1 MMHLTIRRRLL
12 LLTLLP
18 PLVLLMVI
26 LGYFIFQDSK
36 LLRGALQ
43 ERGDTVSRYLASAAE
58 YGVITGNM
66 EQLQHI
72 SGSVVQGDIVALK
85 VYDFDNRVVFVRG
98 EVTVS
103 RSGGSEPMAAG
114 PCGGNEE
121 HLLFCAP
128 IMLASV
134 PVSDYESD
142 DLELQ
147 ATNIGRIELTLTTQF
162 IMQKRTMMLRWS
174 LLLVLLVVALAVLL
188 SRRMERQLVEPL
200 SNLSRTVEQVRH
212 GALDVKV
219 HESASGELLA
229 LQQGVNAMVDSLANS
244 REHLVQEIQVATGTL
259 RNTLQKL
266 EQKNNELLVEQQR
279 AESASLAKSQFLATM
294 SHEIRTPLSGMI
306 GMLQLLRD
314 GSESRRQLD
323 YVDSLEG
330 AAQSLRQLIDDI
342 LDFSRLEVGK
352 LAIHNKPFIP
362 LEVIEEVMVM
372 LAPSAHHKGLEFVL
386 DTDGVLPAEVIGDP
400 LRFRQVL
407 INLTAN
413 AIKFTDEGEVVVV
426 VRTAAQQPAQKTT
439 LRFEICDSGIG
450 IAKEKQALVF
460 ESFTQVDEGDA
471 RSYGGSGLGT
481 TVSRELVGMMGGQIG
496 FDSEPGEGS
505 CFWFEL
511 PWALAG
517 EASPQSVIKVEG
529 TALVLERHPAAL
541 AAIQGMLLAEGLES
555 RVVKGERELDAALAA
570 ESYDWLFICEHGSE
584 SGNHLLLERLASELP
599 DACQLC
605 QVDYV
610 NGLRAEHLRIQ
621 HLHKPLL
628 PSSLKKL
635 LTGSPEPQE
644 TNLVDE
650 PGPRS
655 LTVLLAEDEEI
666 NAKVISHY
674 LQQGGH
680 QVVRVVD
687 GEGAL
692 QQLRRN
698 GFDCVLMDLRMPR
711 LDGLEATRRWRGE
724 EGECRL
730 PIIALTANA
739 SEEDR
744 QRCTAAG
751 MDDYL
756 TKPVDSKVLLATL
769 ERYCPATT

>member
-26 LGYFIFQDSK
+26 LAYFFYQDSK
-36 LLRGALQ
+36 LLHGAML

-58 YGVITGNM
+58 YGVITGNL

-72 SGSVVQGDIVALK
+72 SDSVLQGDIVALK
-85 VYDFDNRVVFVRG
+85 VYDFDNRILFTSG
-98 EVTVS
+98 EVTLARRDDS
-103 RSGGSEPMAAG
+103 TPSFTGQ
-114 PCGGNEE
+114 CGGNLE

-128 IMLASV
+128 ILLASV

-142 DLELQ
+142 DLALQ
-147 ATNIGRIELTLTTQF
+147 TTTIGRIELTLTTQF
-162 IMQKRTMMLRWS
+162 IAQKRAMMLRWS
-174 LLLVLLVVALAVLL
+174 LLLVLTVIVLAVLL

-219 HESASGELLA
+219 HESASGELLD
-229 LQQGVNAMVDSLANS
+229 LQQGVNAMVDSLANARQYLE
-244 REHLVQEIQVATGTL
+244 REVEDATGAL
-259 RNTLQKL
+259 RNTLLEL
-266 EQKNNELLVEQQR
+266 EQKNCELQVEQQR

-323 YVDSLEG
+323 YVDSLES

-352 LAIHNKPFIP
+352 LAIQNKPFIP
-362 LEVIEEVMVM
+362 LAVIEEVMVM

-386 DTDGVLPAEVIGDP
+386 DSEGVLSDEVIGDP

-407 INLTAN
+407 INLAAN
-413 AIKFTDEGEVVVV
+413 AIKFTDEGEVVVRV
-426 VRTAAQQPAQKTT
+426 AAQHAAGKCR
-439 LRFEICDSGIG
+439 LRFDICDSGIG

-496 FDSEPGEGS
+496 LESEPGKGS

-511 PWALAG
+511 PLELSG
-517 EASPQSVIKVEG
+517 EPSSPAEIKAQG
-529 TALVLERHPAAL
+529 SALVLERHPAAMV
-541 AAIQGMLLAEGLES
+541 AMRDMLQAEGLET
-555 RVVKGERELDAALAA
+555 RVVKAELELDAALAA
-570 ESYDWLFICEHGSE
+570 QNYDWLFVCELGSN
-584 SGNHLLLERLASELP
+584 SSNHTLLERLATELP
-599 DACQLC
+599 DDCQLC

-610 NGLRAEHLRIQ
+610 NGVRTENPRIKHLR
-621 HLHKPLL
+621 KPLL
-628 PSSLKKL
+628 PSALQKL
-635 LTGSPEPQE
+635 LNSLPDKQATASA
-644 TNLVDE
+644 E
-650 PGPRS
+650 PGLRPLS
-655 LTVLLAEDEEI
+655 VLLAEDEAI
-666 NAKVISHY
+666 NARVISHY

-680 QVVRVVD
+680 QVVRVAD
-687 GEGAL
+687 GEEAL
-692 QQLRRN
+692 QQMRLKT
-698 GFDCVLMDLRMPR
+698 FDCVLMDLRMPG
-711 LDGLEATRRWRGE
+711 LDGLEATRRWRLE
-724 EGECRL
+724 EGEGRL

-744 QRCTAAG
+744 DRSTAAG

-769 ERYCPATT
+769 SRYCPEAD